1 MNKPKL
7 TIIIPAYNEISTIQD
22 LINKVSNL
30 EINKQIILVDDNSK
44 DGTSEIIKK
53 NQNKI
58 DNIIFHKENMGKG
71 AYSKRA
77 KIY

>member
-1 MNKPKL
+1 MNKTKL

-22 LINKVSNL
+22 LIDKVSNL
-30 EINKQIILVDDNSK
+30 EINKQIILVDDNSE

-58 DNIIFHKENMGKG
+58 DKIIGERSG
-71 AYSKRA
+71 Y
-77 KIY
+77 